1 MASRCIVIL
10 LDGLGDRSS
19 PELNHKTPL
28 QAARTPNLD
37 ALATLGANGLF
48 HAERPGVS
56 LPSENAHF
64 SMFGYRAEEFPG
76 RGLLEALGAGI
87 ETNPDEV
94 YVLAHFINTEEAD
107 NTLYVKQHR
116 PRVSADEARAFFHAV
131 RRYTTDDIRFV
142 LRQTKGL
149 DGILALSG
157 RVSPLITDTDP
168 IQVDC
173 PMMSAAPWQSA
184 AGELEAA
191 MTAGAL
197 NSYLSW
203 CYRTLV
209 DQAGNR
215 DRQKRNR
222 VPVNAVV
229 TQRAGQWK
237 NVESFTNRWGLQGLS
252 ISSGMMFW
260 GLAAFLGLETCK
272 VRDSDEPGADLAG
285 RLDQAFSLAGDY
297 EFIHVHTKAPDIAA
311 HSKDPRRKVEVIE
324 ALDRGLA
331 AAVDRAGDEKT
342 VLIITSD
349 HSTPSSGPLIHSG
362 EPVPIMV
369 TGPGMRRDQVRH
381 FDEIHCAA
389 GALGQVYGADF
400 MPMVLN
406 FLDRAKLKG
415 LMDTAVDQPYWPG
428 RRSPFYLNN
437 EKEAEDV

>member
-19 PELNHKTPL
+19 PALGHKTPL

-37 ALATLGANGLF
+37 ALAALGTNGLF
-48 HAERPGVS
+48 HAERTGVS

-64 SMFGYRAEEFPG
+64 AMFGYRQEEFPG
-76 RGLLEALGAGI
+76 RGLLEALGAGLEI
-87 ETNPDEV
+87 HPDEV
-94 YVLAHFINTEEAD
+94 YLLAHFINAAEAD

-116 PRVSADEARAFFHAV
+116 PPVSAAEALAFFHAV

-142 LRQTKGL
+142 FRQTKGL
-149 DGILALSG
+149 DGILAMSG
-157 RVSPLITDTDP
+157 QASPLITDTDP

-173 PMMSAAPWQSA
+173 PMMRAVPWRPA
-184 AGELEAA
+184 AGERDAVR
-191 MTAGAL
+191 TAGVL

-203 CYRTLV
+203 CYRTLG
-209 DQAGNR
+209 DHAGNR
-215 DRQKRNR
+215 DRLRHGQ
-222 VPVNAVV
+222 VPINAVV
-229 TQRAGQWK
+229 TQRAGRWK
-237 NVESFTNRWGLQGLS
+237 DVEPFARRWGLRGLS
-252 ISSGMMFW
+252 ISSGLVFW
-260 GLAAFLGLETCK
+260 GLAAFLGLETRK

-297 EFIHVHTKAPDIAA
+297 EFIHVHTKAPDVAA
-311 HSKDPRRKVEVIE
+311 HSKDPRRKVAVIE

-331 AAVDRAGDEKT
+331 AAVDRAGDEET

-362 EPVPIMV
+362 EPVPITV
-369 TGPGMRRDQVRH
+369 TGPGMRRDLVRH

-389 GALGQVYGADF
+389 GALGQVHGADF

-406 FLDRAKLKG
+406 FLDMAKLKG
-415 LMDTAVDQPYWPG
+415 LMDTDVDQPYWPG
-428 RRSPFYLNN
+428 RRSPFRLDNR
-437 EKEAEDV
+437 KEAKDV

>member
-19 PELNHKTPL
+19 PLLGHKTPL

-37 ALATLGANGLF
+37 ALSAMGANGLF

-64 SMFGYRAEEFPG
+64 SMFGYRQEEFPG

-87 ETNPDEV
+87 EINPDEV
-94 YVLAHFINTEEAD
+94 YILAHFVNAEEAD

-116 PRVSADEARAFFHAV
+116 PPVSAAEASALVQAV
-131 RRYTTDDIRFV
+131 SRYTTDDIRFV
-142 LRQTKGL
+142 FRQTKGL

-168 IQVDC
+168 IQVNY
-173 PMMSAAPWQSA
+173 PMMSAAPWHPA
-184 AGELEAA
+184 AEELDAVR
-191 MTAGAL
+191 TAEAL
-197 NSYLSW
+197 NAYLSW
-203 CYRTLV
+203 CYRTLC
-209 DQAGNR
+209 DHLGNR

-229 TQRAGQWK
+229 TQRAGRWQD
-237 NVESFTNRWGLQGLS
+237 VEPFARRWGLRGLS
-252 ISSGMMFW
+252 ISSGLVFW

-297 EFIHVHTKAPDIAA
+297 EFIHVHTKAPDVAA

-331 AAVDRAGDEKT
+331 AAVERAGDEET

-349 HSTPSSGPLIHSG
+349 HSTPSNGPLIHSG
-362 EPVPIMV
+362 EPVPIMA
-369 TGPGMRRDQVRH
+369 TGPGMRRDQVIH
-381 FDEIHCAA
+381 FDEINCAT

-406 FLDRAKLKG
+406 FLDRSKLKG

-428 RRSPFYLNN
+428 RRSPFRLDN
-437 EKEAEDV
+437 EQEAKNV

>member
-1 MASRCIVIL
+1 MTTRCIVIL

-19 PELNHKTPL
+19 PVLGHKTPL

-37 ALATLGANGLF
+37 ALAALGANGLF
-48 HAERPGVS
+48 HADRPGVS

-64 SMFGYRAEEFPG
+64 SMFGYRQEEFPG

-87 ETNPDEV
+87 EINPDEV
-94 YVLAHFINTEEAD
+94 YVLAHFINAEEAG

-116 PRVSADEARAFFHAV
+116 PRVSADEARALVRAV
-131 RRYTTDDIRFV
+131 RRYETDDIRFV
-142 LRQTKGL
+142 FRQTKGL

-157 RVSPLITDTDP
+157 MVSPRITDTDP

-184 AGELEAA
+184 AGEREAVV
-191 MTAGAL
+191 TAGAL

-203 CYRTLV
+203 CYRTLG
-209 DQAGNR
+209 DLAGNR
-215 DRQKRNR
+215 DRQRRNR
-222 VPVNAVV
+222 LPVNAVV
-229 TQRAGQWK
+229 TQRAGRWK
-237 NVESFTNRWGLQGLS
+237 DVESFSSRWGLRGLS
-252 ISSGMMFW
+252 ISSGLVFW

-297 EFIHVHTKAPDIAA
+297 EFIHVHTKAPDVAA
-311 HSKDPRRKVEVIE
+311 HTKDPRRKVEVIE

-331 AAVDRAGDEKT
+331 AAVDRAGDGET

-349 HSTPSSGPLIHSG
+349 HSTPSNGPLIHSG

-406 FLDRAKLKG
+406 FLDMAKLKG

-428 RRSPFYLNN
+428 RRSPFRLDN
-437 EKEAEDV
+437 EKGK

>member
-10 LDGLGDRSS
+10 LDGLGDRSY
-19 PELNHKTPL
+19 PALGHKTPL

-37 ALATLGANGLF
+37 ALAALGANGLF
-48 HAERPGVS
+48 HAERTGVS

-64 SMFGYRAEEFPG
+64 AMFGYRQEEFPG

-87 ETNPDEV
+87 AIHPDEV
-94 YVLAHFINTEEAD
+94 YLLAHFVNAEEAG

-131 RRYTTDDIRFV
+131 HRHTTNDIRFV
-142 LRQTKGL
+142 FRQTKGL

-157 RVSPLITDTDP
+157 PVSPLITDTDP

-173 PMMSAAPWQSA
+173 PMMSAAPWRSA
-184 AGELEAA
+184 AGERAAA
-191 MTAGAL
+191 MSAGAL

-203 CYRTLV
+203 CYRTL
-209 DQAGNR
+209 AGHTGNR
-215 DRQKRNR
+215 DRRRQGRL
-222 VPVNAVV
+222 PVNAVV

-237 NVESFTNRWGLQGLS
+237 NAESFAGRWGLRGLS
-252 ISSGMMFW
+252 ISSGLVFW

-297 EFIHVHTKAPDIAA
+297 EFIHVHTKAPDVAA
-311 HSKDPRRKVEVIE
+311 HTKDPRRKVEVIE

-331 AAVDRAGDEKT
+331 AAVDRAGDEET

-406 FLDRAKLKG
+406 FLDMAKLKG

-428 RRSPFYLNN
+428 HRSPFRLDN

>member
-1 MASRCIVIL
+1 MTTRCIVIL

-19 PELNHKTPL
+19 PVLGHKTPL

-37 ALATLGANGLF
+37 ALAALGANGLF

-64 SMFGYRAEEFPG
+64 AMFGYRQEEFPG

-87 ETNPDEV
+87 EINPDEV
-94 YVLAHFINTEEAD
+94 YVLAHFINAEEAG

-116 PRVSADEARAFFHAV
+116 PRVAAGEARALVQAV
-131 RRYTTDDIRFV
+131 RRYATDDIRFV
-142 LRQTKGL
+142 FRQTKDL

-173 PMMSAAPWQSA
+173 PMMSAAPWRSA
-184 AGELEAA
+184 AGEREAVR
-191 MTAGAL
+191 TAGAL

-203 CYRTLV
+203 CYRTLG

-215 DRQKRNR
+215 DRRRRNR

-229 TQRAGQWK
+229 TQRAGRWK
-237 NVESFTNRWGLQGLS
+237 DVESFARRWGLRGLS
-252 ISSGMMFW
+252 ISSGLVFW
-260 GLAAFLGLETCK
+260 GLAAFIGLETCK

-297 EFIHVHTKAPDIAA
+297 EFIHVHTKAPDVAA
-311 HSKDPRRKVEVIE
+311 HSKDPHRKVEVIE

-331 AAVDRAGDEKT
+331 AAVDRAGDEET
-342 VLIITSD
+342 VLIVTSD
-349 HSTPSSGPLIHSG
+349 HSTPSNGPLIHSG

-369 TGPGMRRDQVRH
+369 TGPGMRRDQVRR
-381 FDEIHCAA
+381 FDEINCAA

-406 FLDRAKLKG
+406 FLDRSKLKG

-428 RRSPFYLNN
+428 RRSPFRLNN
-437 EKEAEDV
+437 ENGK